1 VTPPAGGDAVEGRLV
16 VRRPTG
22 FTLDVRLTLPAGR
35 TVALLG
41 PNGAGKSTA
50 VRALAGLRPLDDGHL
65 AFGSAV
71 WDDPGKGLFL
81 PPEARRIGVVF
92 QDGVLFPHLSAE
104 ENVAFGLRARSDSP
118 EEARA
123 VARRWLDRVGLGDA
137 GPRRPS
143 DLSGGEAQR
152 VALARALATD
162 PEVLLLDEPLSAL
175 DVHARGGVR
184 RLLEEHLSAFTGPR
198 LLITH
203 DPDEAFQLAAE
214 IHVLEGGRITQ
225 SGSADDLRFR
235 PRTPYAAEMGGT
247 NLVPGRARSGL
258 VDTGSLTLQVPA
270 ASTDGPV
277 RLAIR
282 PSAVAVHSDRPVG
295 SPRNTWSTVL
305 ERVDE
310 VGGRVRLRTGD
321 PLRLMVEVT
330 RSARDELALERGTMV
345 WLAVKAT
352 DIGVEAG

>member
-1 VTPPAGGDAVEGRLV
+1 MSTTVAGAVEGRLV
-16 VRRPTG
+16 VRRPGG
-22 FTLDVRLTLPAGR
+22 FTLDVSLALPPGR

-50 VRALAGLRPLDDGHL
+50 VRALAGLRPLDDGRL
-65 AFGSAV
+65 AFGSTV
-71 WDDPGKGLFL
+71 WDDPGKGLFT

-92 QDGVLFPHLSAE
+92 QEGVLFPHLSTE
-104 ENVAFGLRARSDSP
+104 ENVAFGLQARGHPP
-118 EEARA
+118 EEARS
-123 VARRWLDRVGLGDA
+123 VARGWLERVGLGGRRD
-137 GPRRPS
+137 GRPR

-162 PEVLLLDEPLSAL
+162 PQVLLLDEPLSAL

-184 RLLEEHLSAFTGPR
+184 RLLEEHLSAFPGPR

-203 DPDEAFQLAAE
+203 DPDEAFQLADE

-235 PRTPYAAEMGGT
+235 PRTPYAAELGGT
-247 NLVPGRARSGL
+247 NLVTGQARSGV
-258 VDTGSLTLQVPA
+258 VDTGSLALQVAEA
-270 ASTDGPV
+270 ATDGPV

-282 PSAVAVHSDRPVG
+282 PSAVAVHSDRPAG
-295 SPRNTWSTVL
+295 SPRNSWSTVL

-330 RSARDELALERGTMV
+330 PSARDELALERGAIV